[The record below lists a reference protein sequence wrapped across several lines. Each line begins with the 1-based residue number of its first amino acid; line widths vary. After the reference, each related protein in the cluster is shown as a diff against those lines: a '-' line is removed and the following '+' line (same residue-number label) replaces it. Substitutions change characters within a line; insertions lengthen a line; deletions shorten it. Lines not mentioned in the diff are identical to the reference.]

1 LIKKIKCFFEKG
13 KERKRERR
21 VATFERVLGFWAFK
35 KMMV

>member
-1 LIKKIKCFFEKG
+1 LKKVK
-13 KERKRERR
+13 KERKKETR